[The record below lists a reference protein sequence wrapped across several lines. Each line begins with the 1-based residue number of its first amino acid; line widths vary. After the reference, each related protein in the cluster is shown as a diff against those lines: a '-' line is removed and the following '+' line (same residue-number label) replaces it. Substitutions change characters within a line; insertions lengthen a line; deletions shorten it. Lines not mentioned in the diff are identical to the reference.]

1 MEKNTTKEISLVDIF
16 ANLWNWIVEVS
27 KKTVRFLGAILQ
39 LLYRRKILTLSILI
53 LTFIIGQFIAR
64 PSNRK
69 YESEAMA
76 YLYGV
81 KSNTVMEVGSQL
93 SKNSPLFDATSL
105 SKKLNLPDTIA
116 KKLLRVDF
124 YKVVDYLDDGTPD
137 VVDFKRTHSLKDT
150 MNVYIDNFAYIRL
163 TTLGTYHAEKLGK
176 AVLDYLNNNAEIKS
190 DFEAFRERE
199 TQRIMIA
206 ELEKQRIDSLARVKY
221 FEDNKPNIKFDNNQ
235 VLVGSQETQLFY
247 NDMLFLQDRKSDAES
262 ILAKAKNPVVL
273 PSDFV
278 INPKPIN
285 NRKKMALQ
293 YLLIGFLASIACAF
307 TFENYKK
314 WIEFLKK

>member
-16 ANLWNWIVEVS
+16 ANLLNWIVEVS
-27 KKTVRFLGAILQ
+27 KKTVRFIGAILQ

-150 MNVYIDNFAYIRL
+150 MNVYIDNFAYIRI
-163 TTLGTYHAEKLGK
+163 TILGTYHAEKLGK

-190 DFEAFRERE
+190 DFEVFRERE
-199 TQRIMIA
+199 RQRMIIA

-247 NDMLFLQDRKSDAES
+247 NDMLFLQDRKSDAEM

-278 INPKPIN
+278 INPKSIN
-285 NRKKMALQ
+285 SRKDMAIK
-293 YLLIGFLASIACAF
+293 YFAIGLLISIACAF